1 MCYFICEHRFNE
13 FFGAG
18 CNSLPAVKVR
28 DPRKWLTW
36 CNSKTDSIVW
46 MVEDTKVFFVFFV
59 FFRPREDFSW
69 GFPFGRA
76 YPNQKE
82 VKR

>member
-18 CNSLPAVKVR
+18 CNS
-28 DPRKWLTW
+28 
-36 CNSKTDSIVW
+36 KTDSIVW
-46 MVEDTKVFFVFFV
+46 MVEDTKVFFV

>member
-46 MVEDTKVFFVFFV
+46 MVEDTKVFLYFLDPEKIFLGVFLLEELI
-59 FFRPREDFSW
+59 RI
-69 GFPFGRA
+69 
-76 YPNQKE
+76 
-82 VKR
+82 KRR

>member
-46 MVEDTKVFFVFFV
+46 MVEDTKVFFVFLDPEKIFLGV
-59 FFRPREDFSW
+59 FLL
-69 GFPFGRA
+69 
-76 YPNQKE
+76 KE
-82 VKR
+82 LV

>member
-46 MVEDTKVFFVFFV
+46 MVEDTKVFFVFF
-59 FFRPREDFSW
+59 RLREDFSW